1 MTTLYPWQQPAWQT
15 LQAYLAQG
23 RIPQALLVSGPAGIG
38 RRHLLDYYARAL
50 LCETPAGDASAC
62 GRCHACLLVA
72 AGTHPDYLSV
82 EPDEPGKAIGIDKI
96 RHLIAKLA
104 LKPQY
109 DRTYRM
115 VILSPAEL
123 LNTASANAF
132 LKCLEEPTER
142 TCLLLLTEQPGRLP
156 ATIRSRCQKLYCPLP
171 PKALALEWLA
181 GQGILTDAE
190 PILELARGA
199 PLLAGEYAQRNIAEY
214 RQRYFQDWLAI
225 VRGQGNPLAVAEQWQ
240 KGEPVELAVALTWMA
255 QWVADIIRCAH
266 VAEPADAADPDMKNA
281 LQALSKRL
289 ELQGLYRFYDAL
301 LLAKSQLATQ
311 MNRQLL
317 VEQLLIRWSQ
327 LNPN

>member
-1 MTTLYPWQQPAWQT
+1 MTSLYPWQQPSWQT

-23 RIPQALLVSGPAGIG
+23 RVPQALLVSGPAGIG
-38 RRHLLDYYARAL
+38 RRQLLEHYARAL
-50 LCETPAGDASAC
+50 LCETPSAEAFAC
-62 GRCHACLLVA
+62 GRCHACRLVE
-72 AGTHPDYLSV
+72 AGTHPDYLTV

-96 RHLIAKLA
+96 RQLIAKLA

-109 DRTYRM
+109 DHTYRV

-156 ATIRSRCQKLYCPLP
+156 ATIRSRCQKLHCPLP
-171 PKALALEWLA
+171 PRALALEWLA
-181 GQGILTDAE
+181 GQGIQTGAE
-190 PILELARGA
+190 LALDLARGA
-199 PLLAGEYAQRNIAEY
+199 PLLADEYAQRHIAEH
-214 RQRYFQDWLAI
+214 RQRYFQDWLMI
-225 VRGQGNPLAVAEQWQ
+225 LRGQGNPLAVAEQWQ

-255 QWVADIIRCAH
+255 QWVADIIRYAYQ
-266 VAEPADAADPDMKNA
+266 AEPAGAAHPDLKNA

-311 MNRQLL
+311 LNRQLL